1 MSHGVP
7 LKSRCGSAAVVRR
20 SLAAALCIGVLAG
33 TPADAMQLI
42 TPAEAALPLGDMP
55 ALVLRGSPLRRPAVD
70 VVAPAARGGV
80 VGSPL
85 HIIMRFRA
93 FGGAKIDSQSIVV
106 TYKKQPMVNITKRIL
121 PYISE
126 TGIDLPDAEV
136 PPGVHEFRIQVR
148 DNDGHVGGADFGFQV
163 SP

>member
-1 MSHGVP
+1 MAGV
-7 LKSRCGSAAVVRR
+7 R
-20 SLAAALCIGVLAG
+20 LAAALCIAVLAG
-33 TPADAMQLI
+33 APADAMQLI
-42 TPAEAALPLGDMP
+42 TPAEAALPFGDMP
-55 ALVLRGSPLRRPAVD
+55 TLELRGSPLRRPRVE
-70 VVAPAARGGV
+70 VVAPAVRGGV

-106 TYKKQPMVNITKRIL
+106 TYKKQPMLNITKRIL
-121 PYISE
+121 PYITE

-136 PPGVHEFRIQVR
+136 PPGLHEFRVLLR
-148 DNDGHVGGADFGFQV
+148 DNGGHEGGVDFGFQV